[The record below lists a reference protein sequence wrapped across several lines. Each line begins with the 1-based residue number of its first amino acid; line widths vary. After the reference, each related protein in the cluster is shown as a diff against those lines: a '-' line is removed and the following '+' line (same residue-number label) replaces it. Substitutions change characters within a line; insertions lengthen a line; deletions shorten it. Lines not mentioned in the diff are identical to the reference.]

1 MMKMNEKSSGAKIFA
16 RLLILVISLLF
27 LLNAAHVLISLDA
40 MSFWGYPYVG
50 LLAQE
55 QFKAVK
61 LRNLRCPR
69 FIADGETK
77 SVSVEVVNTGKE
89 PLKPFIQAVFS
100 STLAE
105 DGIRYE
111 EISRE
116 LQPGQ
121 STKVIWEVKGEEFTR
136 RNFGVAR
143 VFLSRDV
150 NFSPTKSIYCDT
162 VRLNVPGFDSEAAG
176 LGLFAV
182 LSVLTLMLAYCFT
195 RTDSVSQKL
204 GRPRTGLIYL
214 LAVMALLTIASLSGA
229 WLLGLVSLVL
239 EVLGAFIF
247 LQAKYH

>member
-1 MMKMNEKSSGAKIFA
+1 MKKMNETSPEAKIFA
-16 RLLILVISLLF
+16 WLLILVMSLLF

-50 LLAQE
+50 LLSLE
-55 QFKAVK
+55 PYKAVK
-61 LRNLRCPR
+61 IRNLRCPR
-69 FIADGETK
+69 FIADDETK
-77 SVSVEVVNTGKE
+77 SVSVEVVNNGKQ

-100 STLAE
+100 STFTE

-116 LQPGQ
+116 LLPGQ
-121 STKVIWEVKGEEFTR
+121 SVKLSWDVKGEEFTR
-136 RNFGVAR
+136 RNFGVVR

-162 VRLNVPGFDSEAAG
+162 LRLNVPWIDSELAG

-182 LSVLTLMLAYCFT
+182 LSALTLLLAYRFT
-195 RTDSVSQKL
+195 KTDPVSQEF

-214 LAVMALLTIASLSGA
+214 LAMMALLTIASLSGA
-229 WLLGLVSLVL
+229 WLLGLISFVL

-247 LQAKYH
+247 LQTNSH

>member
-1 MMKMNEKSSGAKIFA
+1 
-16 RLLILVISLLF
+16 
-27 LLNAAHVLISLDA
+27 
-40 MSFWGYPYVG
+40 
-50 LLAQE
+50 
-55 QFKAVK
+55 
-61 LRNLRCPR
+61 
-69 FIADGETK
+69 
-77 SVSVEVVNTGKE
+77 
-89 PLKPFIQAVFS
+89 
-100 STLAE
+100 
-105 DGIRYE
+105 
-111 EISRE
+111 
-116 LQPGQ
+116 
-121 STKVIWEVKGEEFTR
+121 
-136 RNFGVAR
+136 
-143 VFLSRDV
+143 DV